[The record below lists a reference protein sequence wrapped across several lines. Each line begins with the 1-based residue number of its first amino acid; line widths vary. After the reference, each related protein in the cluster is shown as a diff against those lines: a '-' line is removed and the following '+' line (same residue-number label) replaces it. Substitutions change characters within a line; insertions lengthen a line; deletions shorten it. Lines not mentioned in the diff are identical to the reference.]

1 MRLLLSGLEERLEH
15 LLEQRFKELSD
26 QQKKLMEQMV
36 SGKQPHSPTRK
47 QQKRTKSR
55 TTDPTESQSSFW
67 LAGSDCACSKG
78 RKKAAPSLLELESAM
93 MQDLGVMRATP
104 SDMAM
109 RAAPSDA
116 RKLEPAPNRM
126 QSGSGDIASL
136 GSGSM
141 TSLVPRPVKV
151 EPPKRGPALL
161 PGSTGETEGSPGH
174 PALRLEVDELAEE
187 DSDQAPTP
195 EAEECKR
202 GVGKKLTQF
211 TDKGPG
217 MQEMNRDSQ
226 ACILVAVDCQP
237 IRSDTLVEE
246 RDWQPYA
253 TNTILR
259 LPKVVYYLIAFLTF
273 CQVASTIAFLA
284 FGYTSSSRSL
294 SFSVVSSMIYGLVA
308 ICCVC
313 LLKRSLQS
321 EQLKLSLARLH
332 EFVADFEVNWHE
344 VSGKEWRKFALAWL
358 LSVACFTGT
367 QGLEISIGAKEFY
380 LQQVP
385 VDDVLNI
392 VMLSLKGLSVINFAI
407 ASAIVMIVAYI
418 QSHLLIGLDKSL
430 DCWCCEIWN
439 HEDFELG
446 VQSWNAMQ
454 ALLKSVGRELQN
466 GFLALQA
473 FGYLSCVLFLGGAIA
488 VAFRDDFTFFPML
501 VEVLAVLP
509 LTILFLVNLRV
520 FSHAAG
526 LTEKCRA
533 IPAFVN
539 QIMAE
544 EAIERNRQYLVQFIK
559 DSSAGFYVKNV
570 QLTQE
575 MFAKQIYISGTV
587 LSGLIGL
594 VSRVLL
600 A

>member
-1 MRLLLSGLEERLEH
+1 
-15 LLEQRFKELSD
+15 
-26 QQKKLMEQMV
+26 
-36 SGKQPHSPTRK
+36 
-47 QQKRTKSR
+47 
-55 TTDPTESQSSFW
+55 
-67 LAGSDCACSKG
+67 
-78 RKKAAPSLLELESAM
+78 
-93 MQDLGVMRATP
+93 
-104 SDMAM
+104 
-109 RAAPSDA
+109 
-116 RKLEPAPNRM
+116 
-126 QSGSGDIASL
+126 
-136 GSGSM
+136 
-141 TSLVPRPVKV
+141 
-151 EPPKRGPALL
+151 
-161 PGSTGETEGSPGH
+161 
-174 PALRLEVDELAEE
+174 
-187 DSDQAPTP
+187 
-195 EAEECKR
+195 
-202 GVGKKLTQF
+202 
-211 TDKGPG
+211 
-217 MQEMNRDSQ
+217 
-226 ACILVAVDCQP
+226 
-237 IRSDTLVEE
+237 
-246 RDWQPYA
+246 
-253 TNTILR
+253 
-259 LPKVVYYLIAFLTF
+259 
-273 CQVASTIAFLA
+273 QVASTIAFLA

-587 LSGLIGL
+587 
-594 VSRVLL
+594 
-600 A
+600 